1 MGALKIIFIISV
13 IVVMLQSQGGESDSG
28 LTYIKDLAEGKYH
41 LPWEDDMDIKDGT
54 IYGYPTTGGR
64 LVLNLHLIPTES
76 MNIKELIIIQK
87 NKLTKLL

>member
-1 MGALKIIFIISV
+1 MRIKFLIHNNIYNLGHRGYVAKP
-13 IVVMLQSQGGESDSG
+13 GGESDSG

-64 LVLNLHLIPTES
+64 FGTEPS
-76 MNIKELIIIQK
+76 PDPYGIHEYKGIDYH
-87 NKLTKLL
+87 TKK

>member
-1 MGALKIIFIISV
+1 
-13 IVVMLQSQGGESDSG
+13 
-28 LTYIKDLAEGKYH
+28 
-41 LPWEDDMDIKDGT
+41 
-54 IYGYPTTGGR
+54 